1 MFALAVVNARFVLLP
16 VFLSLGVLL
25 LFFSIANVTIEA
37 RQPVREVNCFIP
49 QHCFN
54 LSLDEF
60 SYAFMRKSPIRS
72 IHLI

>member
-1 MFALAVVNARFVLLP
+1 MVSARFVLLP
-16 VFLSLGVLL
+16 VFLYLGVLL
-25 LFFSIANVTIEA
+25 LFFSIENATIEA
-37 RQPVREVNCFIP
+37 RQPVKEVNCLIP